1 MTKLSRHE
9 IRIKA
14 MQVLFMQDFDEGLSK
29 EQAIS
34 DVFDLDENLVSENSL
49 TPAYLDQLVSGVV
62 AHQAEIE
69 AEIGKH
75 LKSGWTVGRLSKVD
89 RIVLSLAIFEI
100 KYINEIPAK
109 VAVNEAI
116 ELAKDF
122 GEEQSSNFINGV
134 LKQVINEY

>member
-34 DVFDLDENLVSENSL
+34 DVFDLDENLVSENTL

-62 AHQAEIE
+62 NHQVEIE

-75 LKSGWTVGRLSKVD
+75 LKAGWTVARLSKVD

-100 KYINEIPAK
+100 KYIDEIPAK
-109 VAVNEAI
+109 VAINEAI

-134 LKQVINEY
+134 LKQVINE